1 MDWSDDRVLAMCSV
15 AELPAIAARAA
26 LVVGIVSA
34 DEVHD
39 ARAALR
45 DHSNVMIVPSD
56 PDGTI
61 PWTHEFFS
69 VVYAPSV
76 AEPTSE
82 MLRVLIAAGTLVLAG
97 GAVQKR

>member
-1 MDWSDDRVLAMCSV
+1 MDWSDDRVLAMCPV
-15 AELPAIAARAA
+15 AELQGIAARAA
-26 LVVGIVSA
+26 VVVGIVDA
-34 DEVHD
+34 DDVYD

-45 DHSNVMIVPSD
+45 EYSNVMIVPSD

-82 MLRVLIAAGTLVLAG
+82 MMRVLIAGGTLVLAG